1 MFESID
7 QKEDEGEDV
16 DTNEILKTIQ
26 EESKATDP
34 SMPHYLQE
42 PMGDAMTQ
50 VMTSRMDAPI
60 VDLENDPAF
69 DERNN
74 SIDLSLDS
82 EERAR
87 D

>member
-1 MFESID
+1 
-7 QKEDEGEDV
+7 
-16 DTNEILKTIQ
+16 
-26 EESKATDP
+26 
-34 SMPHYLQE
+34 
-42 PMGDAMTQ
+42 MGDAMTQ

-69 DERNN
+69 DERDN
-74 SIDLSLDS
+74 SIELSLDS